1 MTRSKDEHPHHE
13 QMSWQLPRARDELDP
28 GLQEQLFQIFFF
40 FNVKGIWKLLLN
52 IIFGLSCAVKNER
65 PAVFHVVGG
74 SGAGQG
80 DTARERGG
88 KTDGGV
94 CPAAGWAASVPQP
107 PPGQLAEWG
116 AAGHAGLPRGPGDPE
131 AAESETSVLGKYPS
145 LSAKPTPFSHC

>member
-1 MTRSKDEHPHHE
+1 MVQFHGVFLFLHNWRLKFTSAGWSSLESWLSGLRLESRGDDQIQRRAPPSWADGAGSYHVPETNLTLAFKSSFSK
-13 QMSWQLPRARDELDP
+13 
-28 GLQEQLFQIFFF
+28 FFF

-88 KTDGGV
+88 KTDGGCALQRGGQRR
-94 CPAAGWAASVPQP
+94 CPSRHQAS
-107 PPGQLAEWG
+107 
-116 AAGHAGLPRGPGDPE
+116 
-131 AAESETSVLGKYPS
+131 
-145 LSAKPTPFSHC
+145 

>member
-88 KTDGGV
+88 KTDGGCALQRGGQRR
-94 CPAAGWAASVPQP
+94 CPSRHQAS
-107 PPGQLAEWG
+107 
-116 AAGHAGLPRGPGDPE
+116 
-131 AAESETSVLGKYPS
+131 
-145 LSAKPTPFSHC
+145 